1 MPLLIQTQNIVLHS
15 WNTILYFVFFLIL
28 ITRLNFSMKYIYIFL
43 MLISILVFE
52 LFDYC
57 IRIVLCDTKYFT
69 NISFVSFDSIERDPI
84 SLDFITLFFI
94 LFPVSCHFTRIQ
106 VDLLFVSR
114 KRRLE
119 WKRILAA
126 IKKQGEKESRGW
138 NNKSTSFFWSD

>member
-1 MPLLIQTQNIVLHS
+1 MPLLIQTENRITLVKY
-15 WNTILYFVFFLIL
+15 NFVFCIFLDFNNKIEFFHE
-28 ITRLNFSMKYIYIFL
+28 IYIYIFL

-126 IKKQGEKESRGW
+126 IKKQGEKESRG
-138 NNKSTSFFWSD
+138 

>member
-57 IRIVLCDTKYFT
+57 ELLWNTKYFT
-69 NISFVSFDSIERDPI
+69 NISFVSFDSSERDPI

-114 KRRLE
+114 KRRFE